1 MAGMQQLIETLR
13 STEIFSG
20 LSDSMLETIAANCTR
35 VKRGKGV
42 QFVFQGEPGHT
53 MFVVLKGRV
62 SVTTINEHGDEVF
75 VAERGAGDTI
85 GEMSLLDGSRRSAH
99 VTTSTE
105 CELLILERDT
115 FVRCLRES
123 PELALKIM
131 ASLVGRIRE
140 LTDTVSK
147 KSPVRARL
155 AEQLDRLA
163 DQFGVESRAGTRIE
177 SGMTKTDLAT
187 RVGAAREVVSRALSN
202 LKSDGIVDFDGR
214 IVVVLDRR
222 RLKVEAKK

>member
-1 MAGMQQLIETLR
+1 MEQLIQTLR
-13 STEIFSG
+13 SIALFSG
-20 LSDSMLETIAANCTR
+20 LSDSMLAMIAANCTR
-35 VKRGKGV
+35 VRRGKGI

-62 SVTTINEHGDEVF
+62 SVTAINEHGDEVF
-75 VAERGAGDTI
+75 LAERGPGDTI

-99 VTTSTE
+99 VTTATE
-105 CELLILERDT
+105 CELLILERET
-115 FVRCLRES
+115 FVRCLREE
-123 PELALKIM
+123 PEVALRIM

-163 DQFGVESRAGTRIE
+163 DQFGVDSRAGIRIE
-177 SGMTKTDLAT
+177 SGLTKTDLAT
-187 RVGAAREVVSRALSN
+187 RVGAAREVVSRALSG
-202 LKSDGIVDFDGR
+202 LRSDGIVDFDGR
-214 IVVVLDRR
+214 TIVVLDRR
-222 RLKVEAKK
+222 RLKAEAKK